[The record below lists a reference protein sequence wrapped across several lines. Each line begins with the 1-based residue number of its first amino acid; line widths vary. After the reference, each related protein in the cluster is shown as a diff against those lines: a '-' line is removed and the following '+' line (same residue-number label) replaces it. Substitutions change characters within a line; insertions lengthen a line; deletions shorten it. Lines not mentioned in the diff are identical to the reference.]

1 MSKDR
6 PVIAIVDDDVVYL
19 ELLCDFLADEGYATI
34 YCRYGHEAQRMIR
47 AGRPDLV
54 ILDVRLEQPESGWI
68 VLELLRRVSATKDI
82 PVLLCSADSMYL
94 RETEHE
100 LRMQPY
106 DLLEKPFDLDT
117 LLEKVRVALAPLP
130 ATPSSGA

>member
-6 PVIAIVDDDVVYL
+6 SVIAIVDEDVVYL

-34 YCRYGHEAQRMIR
+34 CCRYGHEAQRMIR

-54 ILDVRLEQPESGWI
+54 ILDVRLEQPEAGWI

-82 PVLLCSADSMYL
+82 PVLLCSADSMFL
-94 RETEHE
+94 RETKHE
-100 LRMQPY
+100 FRMQPY

-117 LLEKVRVALAPLP
+117 LLEKVRAAV
-130 ATPSSGA
+130 TPIT